1 MGTGMS
7 KTVGI
12 NEIAAKLGLKP
23 SVVREW
29 YEIGYL
35 MFPEPAGHESGTP
48 YWHFEDIK
56 DWLTDRGIAYLE
68 DRDAD
73 AQGS

>member
-23 SVVREW
+23 SVVGEW

-35 MFPEPAGHESGTP
+35 MFPEPAGHESGTVTSSGVV
-48 YWHFEDIK
+48 YV
-56 DWLTDRGIAYLE
+56 
-68 DRDAD
+68 
-73 AQGS
+73 